1 MRKVVLAL
9 YAALIPVCLAQS
21 DSLLLRQPTVSKTEV
36 VFTYGGDLWSV
47 ARDGGE
53 ARRLTS
59 ALGTNIGA
67 RFSPDGS
74 MIAFT
79 GRYSGNADVY
89 VMPAGGGQPRRLTY
103 HPDSDEVMGWTPD
116 GNSIVFR
123 STRHSYYHFSN
134 KLFTVPVTGGPAIEL
149 PLPIAE
155 QGALSPDG
163 IHLAYVP
170 HGQWQ
175 PAWKHYRGQ
184 TTRSGSPISRTLQL
198 RRSRAKTQ
206 RLQPYVGGEHNLLS
220 SDRNV
225 CESVRMTWHE
235 ASAPVVKNDVRSTAS
250 AGPNAM

>member
-1 MRKVVLAL
+1 MRKFALVLC
-9 YAALIPVCLAQS
+9 AAVLPLCHAQS
-21 DSLLLRQPTVSKTEV
+21 GPLLLRQPTVSKTEI

-89 VMPAGGGQPRRLTY
+89 VMPASGGQPRRLTY
-103 HPDSDEVMGWTPD
+103 HPGADEVMGWTPD
-116 GNSIVFR
+116 GKSVVFR

-134 KLFTVPVTGGPAIEL
+134 KLFTVPLTGGPASEL

-155 QGALSPDG
+155 EGALSPDG
-163 IHLAYVP
+163 THLAYVP

-175 PAWKHYRGQ
+175 PAWKHYRGGQ
-184 TTRSGSPISRTLQL
+184 TTPIWIADLKDSSVQKIPREN
-198 RRSRAKTQ
+198 SNDFN
-206 RLQPYVGGEHNLLS
+206 PMWVGNNIYFL
-220 SDRNV
+220 SDRNGAA
-225 CESVRMTWHE
+225 SVLGSCRLR
-235 ASAPVVKNDVRSTAS
+235 A
-250 AGPNAM
+250 